1 MYHAENSPERDAIVH
16 WCADGQSIRW
26 RWRKLVGEAQRAGQY
41 LRSQGVRAG
50 DVCAIIVRHHPRFYP
65 LYMGVVAAGALP
77 AVLPYPNSLTS
88 QILPGALRFPDKLT
102 PSPAYRL
109 AVGTPMYDRIAFR
122 AVFRVIHP
130 AVPHTR

>member
-77 AVLPYPNSLTS
+77 AVLPYPNSRLH
-88 QILPGALRFPDKLT
+88 PDKFIRSEEHTSELQ
-102 PSPAYRL
+102 S
-109 AVGTPMYDRIAFR
+109 PMYL
-122 AVFRVIHP
+122 
-130 AVPHTR
+130 